1 MIPSGNT
8 VQLLVVYFCF
18 IHFFSINLFSTCLRL
33 ASCEMLNQWIVNYN
47 YSWSSM
53 PSGFYT
59 FFQFVIEIPRPAVY
73 VKLIS
78 LGSREDDV

>member
-1 MIPSGNT
+1 
-8 VQLLVVYFCF
+8 
-18 IHFFSINLFSTCLRL
+18 
-33 ASCEMLNQWIVNYN
+33 
-47 YSWSSM
+47 M

-73 VKLIS
+73 VKLIF